1 MAPGEAE
8 EWRPIMAEQTDT
20 DVTTAPIELL
30 DPDSTAANYGGI
42 LVIRTGRLEAERN
55 DTRG

>member
-1 MAPGEAE
+1 
-8 EWRPIMAEQTDT
+8 MAEQTDT